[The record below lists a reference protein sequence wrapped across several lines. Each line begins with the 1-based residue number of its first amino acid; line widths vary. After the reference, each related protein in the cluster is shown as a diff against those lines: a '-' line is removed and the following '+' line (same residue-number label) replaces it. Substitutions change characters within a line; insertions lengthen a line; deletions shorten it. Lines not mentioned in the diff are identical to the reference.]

1 MIIINGVEQQPTLED
16 SESDYIGRTKLAK
29 DILDLRILFESM
41 VVNSC
46 NQNHIPI
53 NDLNIYK
60 YLFKIKRF
68 LF

>member
-16 SESDYIGRTKLAK
+16 NESDYIGRTKLAK

-41 VVNSC
+41 LVNSY

-60 YLFKIKRF
+60 YLFKN
-68 LF
+68 